1 MLKYGFK
8 EKKMNIA
15 SVYFSR
21 DGNIRKIA
29 QAIAEELE
37 DAAHSAH
44 KFQWRRVHKK
54 KPNTA
59 IT

>member
-1 MLKYGFK
+1 
-8 EKKMNIA
+8 MNIA
-15 SVYFSR
+15 STYFSR
-21 DGNIRKIA
+21 GGNIRKIA

-37 DAAHSAH
+37 DAAHPAH
-44 KFQWRRVHKK
+44 KFQWRRVHRK